1 MHHHEESCKDL
12 NNSKIGNWRYFNK
25 KVVEICLH
33 GGRQRFH
40 GIACSIYVL
49 LNLHAPSRRIMQ
61 GGSQTSLKSSAHRG
75 YVVRLQ
81 SQIKHTITICK
92 VLYMRRSCQ
101 ISFQNFFC
109 HLTWEKWT
117 RIPQHHHVNKFLFN
131 KPLMPSRERSPQT
144 NWSKI

>member
-25 KVVEICLH
+25 KVVEIYLH

-40 GIACSIYVL
+40 GIACSI
-49 LNLHAPSRRIMQ
+49 SRLDQFEII
-61 GGSQTSLKSSAHRG
+61 STLG

-92 VLYMRRSCQ
+92 VLYMGESGK
-101 ISFQNFFC
+101 N
-109 HLTWEKWT
+109 
-117 RIPQHHHVNKFLFN
+117 
-131 KPLMPSRERSPQT
+131 PQT
-144 NWSKI
+144 CLTNHQCLPEEVINKHIKEDRTKK